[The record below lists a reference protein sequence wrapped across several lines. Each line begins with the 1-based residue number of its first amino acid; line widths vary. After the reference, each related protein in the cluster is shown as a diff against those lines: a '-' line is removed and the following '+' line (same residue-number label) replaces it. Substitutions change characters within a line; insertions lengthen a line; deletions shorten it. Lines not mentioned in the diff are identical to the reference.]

1 VKIAFLFPG
10 QASQYPGM
18 GRELAEKYP
27 TARATFEAA
36 DAALGFSISKLCFEG
51 PEEDLKLTENTQ
63 PAILTCSVAFA
74 RVLESEGVQPG
85 FVAGH
90 SLGEYSAV
98 VAADG
103 MSFEDAVVAVR
114 KRGRYM
120 QEAVPVGEGAMAAIL
135 GMELSAVEEVCRDA
149 AAAAAAAKVPP
160 VNALEKAELVMAV
173 EEAVERGNASELEA
187 AASALQAADIPSSV
201 VSPANI
207 NSPDQVVIAGSTAA
221 VEIAVQLAKGRG
233 AKRAVMLPVSAPFHC
248 SLLRPAQ
255 ERLQPDLEA
264 IAFSDLRV
272 PLVQNLTASETTAAD
287 KVRAGLIG
295 QVSAPVLWH
304 RSMLRMMDLGVDLF
318 VEVGPGRV
326 LCGLLRQINKQ
337 LAATNV
343 EDEKS
348 LVAALLKLK

>member
-1 VKIAFLFPG
+1 MKIAFLFPG

-18 GRELAEKYP
+18 GRELADKYP
-27 TARATFEAA
+27 VARATFDAA

-74 RVLESEGVQPG
+74 RVLEAEGVQPSL
-85 FVAGH
+85 VAGH

-98 VAADG
+98 VAAGG
-103 MSFEDAVVAVR
+103 MPFEDAVVAVR

-135 GMELSAVEEVCRDA
+135 GMDLSAIEEVCRDA
-149 AAAAAAAKVPP
+149 AAAAAKAPSADVVSKA
-160 VNALEKAELVMAV
+160 ALEMAV
-173 EEAVERGNASELEA
+173 SDAVETGNSPELEA
-187 AASALQAADIPSSV
+187 AVAALQAAERPRSV

-207 NSPDQVVIAGSTAA
+207 NSPDQVVIAGDTAA
-221 VEIAVQLAKGRG
+221 VEVAVGLAKGRG
-233 AKRAVMLPVSAPFHC
+233 AKRAVILPVSAPFHC

-264 IAFSDLRV
+264 IHFSDLRV
-272 PLVQNLTASETTAAD
+272 PLVQNLTASETTSAD

-304 RSMLRMMDLGVDLF
+304 RSMLRMMDLGADLF

-337 LAATNV
+337 AAATNV

-348 LVAALLKLK
+348 LVAALAKVKG

>member
-1 VKIAFLFPG
+1 
-10 QASQYPGM
+10 M
-18 GRELAEKYP
+18 
-27 TARATFEAA
+27 
-36 DAALGFSISKLCFEG
+36 CFEG
-51 PEEDLKLTENTQ
+51 PEDALKLTENTQ

-74 RVLESEGVQPG
+74 RVLESEGVQPS

-98 VAADG
+98 VTAGG

-135 GMELSAVEEVCRDA
+135 GMELAALEEVCRDA
-149 AAAAAAAKVPP
+149 TAAAAKAP
-160 VNALEKAELVMAV
+160 VGAVEKAELVMEV
-173 EEAVERGNASELEA
+173 EEAVERGNSAELEA
-187 AASALQAADIPSSV
+187 AVSALQAADRPPAV

-233 AKRAVMLPVSAPFHC
+233 AKRALMLPVSAPFHC

-264 IAFSDLRV
+264 IAFFDLRV
-272 PLVQNLTASETTAAD
+272 PLVQNLTASETTAAN
-287 KVRAGLIG
+287 KIRAGLIG

-304 RSMLRMMDLGVDLF
+304 RSMLRMMDLGADLF

-326 LCGLLRQINKQ
+326 LCGLLKQINKQ
-337 LAATNV
+337 AVATNV

-348 LVAALLKLK
+348 LVATLAKVRG